1 MWTVSSSAC
10 VRVCVGSVCVLSDF
24 LFFFLASLPVFLW
37 LSAKWHKKLTDTYYA
52 EHQRRALE
60 GVHPREAYPAT
71 HNYTLIQL
79 NQRRDGENRLDLWL
93 STPADLQDILNVFTK
108 PTHTDSC
115 APVITQQHS
124 QKPGRM
130 ILTVSFS
137 HFFVVF
143 FFFISPAQRRRSGWG
158 SLTGFPGYPGW
169 PGWPG
174 KPSWPGNPRAPTE
187 PMWPT
192 SPFFPSVPLG
202 PTSPV
207 TPFWG
212 SGREERKSRVTKE
225 KRRNWDLFYSHWWID
240 IISYIRIDW
249 PLAETQLYIVVVVV
263 VVSFTQYS
271 KSFEGFVIFSGLYR
285 TKVLKHKTLVEP
297 CVCVL

>member
-1 MWTVSSSAC
+1 MWTVSSSVC

-37 LSAKWHKKLTDTYYA
+37 LTAKWHKKQTDTYYA

-124 QKPGRM
+124 PKPGWM
-130 ILTVSFS
+130 ILTVSFR
-137 HFFVVF
+137 HFFFYF
-143 FFFISPAQRRRSGWG
+143 FFYFTRSEETVRMRFTHGLPRISW
-158 SLTGFPGYPGW
+158 LTW
-169 PGWPG
+169 LA
-174 KPSWPGNPRAPTE
+174 RQTVLA
-187 PMWPT
+187 
-192 SPFFPSVPLG
+192 
-202 PTSPV
+202 
-207 TPFWG
+207 
-212 SGREERKSRVTKE
+212 RKSPGTNRTHVAHVPFLSLSPPGAHIACHPFLR
-225 KRRNWDLFYSHWWID
+225 KRERGQK
-240 IISYIRIDW
+240 ISGY
-249 PLAETQLYIVVVVV
+249 
-263 VVSFTQYS
+263 
-271 KSFEGFVIFSGLYR
+271 
-285 TKVLKHKTLVEP
+285 
-297 CVCVL
+297 